1 MDLQIPKGTR
11 DLKPE
16 EMIVRGRIANTLKEV
31 FEIYGFSPLETPVFE
46 RFDVL
51 ASKYAGG
58 SEILNETFRF
68 KDQGKRELALRYDLT
83 VPFSRFIGM
92 NPNMK
97 MPFKRYQIG
106 DVFRDGPIAAS
117 RYRQFTQ
124 CDVDVVGCKGMTAE
138 AEIIALANMAFSRL
152 GMDCLIKVNSRKLL
166 NDILDYCD
174 VPKAKAESIII
185 IIDKMDKIGMEGVE
199 KELSKEISRKSI
211 EKIKE
216 TFSIEGLNEQ
226 KLEKLRKIIR
236 KSEGLDELEQLL
248 KYLNL
253 INSGVSVDFSLA
265 RGLAYYTGTVIEVF
279 LRDSSVKSAVCAG
292 GRYDKM
298 IGNFLGRGE
307 YPAVGVSF
315 GLDRIYDAY
324 VEKKKSD
331 AKSVAQIYVIPIKAL
346 DEGIKIAEELRK
358 AGIKTDI
365 DLNNKGISK
374 NLQYANALG
383 IPSVL
388 FVGEEEL
395 KSGKLKLRDMKTG
408 EETSLTVK
416 ELVSLERL

>member
-388 FVGEEEL
+388 FIGEEEL